1 MTDKEKNFAIL
12 SKLYEFADEIWENV
26 EDKRAGVFTASEIAR
41 SIKSC
46 KDVIVC
52 FGDLGDEQITVEVDS
67 FSCSIPKSR
76 IFEYIRIFERLAG
89 VSDKKAKTFV
99 YEEEKGDVL
108 GSCKFEFTKHFADL
122 VHFIAKDELRQ
133 TMLNVALNV
142 DLSCLVAS
150 DGKVLKAYPV
160 RIIETS
166 GDMSDFQIQ
175 GAMFSK
181 LCKRLGARET
191 YIAEC
196 TNYGDSGCIE
206 NCVFSCGG
214 LSITTGYSG
223 RYPNVKG
230 VIRDVRE
237 AGRMILCP
245 DAWKD
250 ATKFFKSSKGQT
262 VKITANVGDDF
273 AVLSNEDGS
282 ECIIKTLQ
290 NPAQNVESTH
300 DADSLRLFG
309 NVREIF
315 FGDTQRPLTLI
326 GDDASMGLAM
336 PCFDD
341 SCSQFYEICESERH
355 NPIELAKAARNE
367 KKAARAD
374 SCRPAKEK
382 ARKTPPTV
390 SDGKEQVSAA
400 RGKRFSFEAV
410 GVNVG
415 DVLSFID
422 GTEVVAVAGNK
433 VEFCGEV
440 FTLSGFCKEFMPD
453 DKRTKS
459 NSYRGCNF
467 FFLDGVCLGKI
478 FREVMEAAPEDVPT
492 IDEGEGAT
500 FEPQRAD
507 GIQETGH
514 ISHEAN
520 NFEHKECEE
529 KPHKGQTGRSDG
541 KTTLRLTVIPLIVR
555 KRNTGRFWPLFGR
568 VGAME
573 ATAARRARA
582 KVLRR
587 RAPTFVAG
595 RVRPPPYYAHN
606 EGRMNSFRFYNNF
619 KISKE

>member
-1 MTDKEKNFAIL
+1 M
-12 SKLYEFADEIWENV
+12 
-26 EDKRAGVFTASEIAR
+26 
-41 SIKSC
+41 
-46 KDVIVC
+46 
-52 FGDLGDEQITVEVDS
+52 
-67 FSCSIPKSR
+67 
-76 IFEYIRIFERLAG
+76 
-89 VSDKKAKTFV
+89 

-108 GSCKFEFTKHFADL
+108 GSCKFELTKHFADL
-122 VHFIAKDELRQ
+122 VHFIAKDELRP

-196 TNYGDSGCIE
+196 TNYGGSGCIE

-262 VKITANVGDDF
+262 VKITADVGEDF

-282 ECIIKTLQ
+282 ECVIKTLQ

-300 DADSLRLFG
+300 KADSLRLFG
-309 NVREIF
+309 NVCEIF
-315 FGDTQRPLTLI
+315 FNGQNCPLTFI
-326 GDDASMGLAM
+326 SGDASMGLVM
-336 PCFDD
+336 PCY
-341 SCSQFYEICESERH
+341 SEQYYELGESERH
-355 NPIELAKAARNE
+355 NPIELAKAARID
-367 KKAARAD
+367 KKAAKVI
-374 SCRPAKEK
+374 SSRPAKEK

-415 DVLSFID
+415 
-422 GTEVVAVAGNK
+422 E
-433 VEFCGEV
+433 
-440 FTLSGFCKEFMPD
+440 
-453 DKRTKS
+453 RTKS

-478 FREVMEAAPEDVPT
+478 FREVMEAAPEYVPT

-541 KTTLRLTVIPLIVR
+541 KITLHPTVTHL
-555 KRNTGRFWPLFGR
+555 L
-568 VGAME
+568 
-573 ATAARRARA
+573 
-582 KVLRR
+582 
-587 RAPTFVAG
+587 
-595 RVRPPPYYAHN
+595 
-606 EGRMNSFRFYNNF
+606 
-619 KISKE
+619 

>member
-12 SKLYEFADEIWENV
+12 SKLYEFADEIWANV

-89 VSDKKAKTFV
+89 VGDKKAKTFV
-99 YEEEKGDVL
+99 HTEDTGDVL
-108 GSCKFEFTKHFADL
+108 GSCKFELTKDFADL
-122 VHFIAKDELRQ
+122 AKFVSKDELRPSL
-133 TMLNVALNV
+133 MNVALNV
-142 DLSCLVAS
+142 DLSCLIAS
-150 DGKVLKAYPV
+150 DGRVLKAYPV

-166 GDMSDFQIQ
+166 GDKNDFQIQ

-196 TNYGDSGCIE
+196 TNYGGSGCIE

-262 VKITANVGDDF
+262 VKITANVGEDF

-282 ECIIKTLQ
+282 ECVIKTLQ

-300 DADSLRLFG
+300 KADSLRLFG
-309 NVREIF
+309 NVCEIF
-315 FGDTQRPLTLI
+315 FNGQNCPLTFI
-326 GDDASMGLAM
+326 SGDASMGLVM
-336 PCFDD
+336 PC
-341 SCSQFYEICESERH
+341 CSDQYYELGESERH
-355 NPIELAKAARNE
+355 NPIELAKAARID
-367 KKAARAD
+367 KKAAKVD
-374 SCRPAKEK
+374 SSRPAKEK
-382 ARKTPPTV
+382 ARKTPPTA
-390 SDGKEQVSAA
+390 SCGKDMASAA

-478 FREVMEAAPEDVPT
+478 FREVMEAAPDVPPVIEEVESVT
-492 IDEGEGAT
+492 LDI
-500 FEPQRAD
+500 QRTD
-507 GIQETGH
+507 GIPENGH
-514 ISHEAN
+514 IRHEAN

-529 KPHKGQTGRSDG
+529 KPNKGQTGRSDG
-541 KTTLRLTVIPLIVR
+541 KTALHPTVTPLIAR
-555 KRNTGRFWPLFGR
+555 KHNTGRFWPLFGR

-573 ATAARRARA
+573 ATAARRVRA

>member
-1 MTDKEKNFAIL
+1 MAGAIRRVFYAVRFRAYHKILKVHVMTDKEKNFAIL
-12 SKLYEFADEIWENV
+12 SKLYEFADEIWANV

-67 FSCSIPKSR
+67 FKCSIPKSR
-76 IFEYIRIFERLAG
+76 IFEYIRVFERLAG
-89 VSDKKAKTFV
+89 VSSNKAKTFV

-122 VHFIAKDELRQ
+122 VHFIAKDELRPSL
-133 TMLNVALNV
+133 MNVALNV

-196 TNYGDSGCIE
+196 TNYGDSGCTE

-262 VKITANVGDDF
+262 G
-273 AVLSNEDGS
+273 
-282 ECIIKTLQ
+282 
-290 NPAQNVESTH
+290 H
-300 DADSLRLFG
+300 
-309 NVREIF
+309 
-315 FGDTQRPLTLI
+315 
-326 GDDASMGLAM
+326 
-336 PCFDD
+336 
-341 SCSQFYEICESERH
+341 
-355 NPIELAKAARNE
+355 
-367 KKAARAD
+367 
-374 SCRPAKEK
+374 
-382 ARKTPPTV
+382 
-390 SDGKEQVSAA
+390 SDGKIT
-400 RGKRFSFEAV
+400 
-410 GVNVG
+410 
-415 DVLSFID
+415 LHP
-422 GTEVVAVAGNK
+422 TVVPLVA
-433 VEFCGEV
+433 
-440 FTLSGFCKEFMPD
+440 
-453 DKRTKS
+453 
-459 NSYRGCNF
+459 
-467 FFLDGVCLGKI
+467 
-478 FREVMEAAPEDVPT
+478 
-492 IDEGEGAT
+492 
-500 FEPQRAD
+500 
-507 GIQETGH
+507 
-514 ISHEAN
+514 
-520 NFEHKECEE
+520 
-529 KPHKGQTGRSDG
+529 
-541 KTTLRLTVIPLIVR
+541 R

-568 VGAME
+568 VEAME
-573 ATAARRARA
+573 ATAARRVRA

-595 RVRPPPYYAHN
+595 RGRPPPYYAHN

>member
-1 MTDKEKNFAIL
+1 MNEKDKNFAIL
-12 SKLYEFADEIWENV
+12 SKLYELADEIWENV

-89 VSDKKAKTFV
+89 VGDKKAKTFV
-99 YEEEKGDVL
+99 HTEDTGDVL
-108 GSCKFEFTKHFADL
+108 GSCKFELTKDFADL
-122 VHFIAKDELRQ
+122 AKFVSKDELRPSL
-133 TMLNVALNV
+133 MNVALNV
-142 DLSCLVAS
+142 DLSCLIAS
-150 DGKVLKAYPV
+150 DGRVLKAYPV

-181 LCKRLGARET
+181 LCKRLGARKT
-191 YIAEC
+191 YIVEC
-196 TNYGDSGCIE
+196 TNYGSSGCIE

-214 LSITTGYSG
+214 LSITTKYSE

-273 AVLSNEDGS
+273 AALSNEDGS
-282 ECIIKTLQ
+282 ECVIKTLQ

-300 DADSLRLFG
+300 KADSLRLFG
-309 NVREIF
+309 NVCEIF
-315 FGDTQRPLTLI
+315 FNGQNCPLTFI
-326 GDDASMGLAM
+326 SGDASMGLVM
-336 PCFDD
+336 PC
-341 SCSQFYEICESERH
+341 CSDQYYELGESERH
-355 NPIELAKAARNE
+355 NPIELAKAARID
-367 KKAARAD
+367 KKAAKVD
-374 SCRPAKEK
+374 SSRPAKEK
-382 ARKTPPTV
+382 ARKTPPTA
-390 SDGKEQVSAA
+390 SCGKDMASAA

-478 FREVMEAAPEDVPT
+478 FREVMEAAPDVPPVIEEVESVT
-492 IDEGEGAT
+492 LDI
-500 FEPQRAD
+500 QRTD
-507 GIQETGH
+507 GIPENGH
-514 ISHEAN
+514 IRHEAN

-529 KPHKGQTGRSDG
+529 KPNKGQTGRSDG
-541 KTTLRLTVIPLIVR
+541 KTALHPTVTPLIAR
-555 KRNTGRFWPLFGR
+555 KHNTGRFWPLFGR

>member
-1 MTDKEKNFAIL
+1 MNEKDKNFAIL
-12 SKLYEFADEIWENV
+12 CKLYELADETWANAEY
-26 EDKRAGVFTASEIAR
+26 KQAGVFTASEIAR
-41 SIKSC
+41 SIKSH
-46 KDVIVC
+46 KEVIVS
-52 FGDLGDEQITVEVDS
+52 FGDSEIEQITVEVDS
-67 FSCSIPKSR
+67 FRCTIPKIL
-76 IFEYIRIFERLAG
+76 IFEYICVFERLAG
-89 VSDKKAKTFV
+89 VGSKKAKIFV
-99 YEEEKGDVL
+99 YEEEKGNVL
-108 GSCKFEFTKHFADL
+108 GSCKFELTKDFADL
-122 VHFIAKDELRQ
+122 VKFAAKDELRPQ
-133 TMLNVALNV
+133 MTNIFLNVE
-142 DLSCLVAS
+142 LSCLIAT
-150 DGKVLKAYPV
+150 DGHVLKAYPV
-160 RIIETS
+160 HIIEAS
-166 GDMSDFQIQ
+166 GYVLDFQIK

-196 TNYGDSGCIE
+196 TNYGDSGGIQ

-230 VIRDVRE
+230 VMWDVRE

-245 DAWKD
+245 GAWKD
-250 ATKFFKSSKGQT
+250 VIKFLKSTKGQT
-262 VKITANVGDDF
+262 VKIAANVGEDF

-282 ECIIKTLQ
+282 EYVIKTLK

-315 FGDTQRPLTLI
+315 FDGPNHPLTFI
-326 GDDASMGLAM
+326 GGEASMGLVM
-336 PCFDD
+336 PC
-341 SCSQFYEICESERH
+341 CSGQYYELCESEQY
-355 NPIELAKAARNE
+355 NPIELAKSARND
-367 KKAARAD
+367 KKAVRVS
-374 SCRPAKEK
+374 SCRSAKEN
-382 ARKTPPTV
+382 ARKTPPTA
-390 SDGKEQVSAA
+390 SCGNNTEGAA
-400 RGKRFSFEAV
+400 SRKRFSFEAV

-459 NSYRGCNF
+459 NSYRGCNY
-467 FFLDGVCLGKI
+467 FFLDGVCLGKL
-478 FREVMEAAPEDVPT
+478 FRDVMEAAPAVSPVIEAVESVT
-492 IDEGEGAT
+492 LEIQGTG
-500 FEPQRAD
+500 
-507 GIQETGH
+507 GIPEKGH
-514 ISHEAN
+514 IRHEAN
-520 NFEHKECEE
+520 NFECKESEE
-529 KPHKGQTGRSDG
+529 KPNKGQTGRSDG
-541 KTTLRLTVIPLIVR
+541 KTTLHPIVVPIIAR

-568 VGAME
+568 VGEME
-573 ATAARRARA
+573 ATAARRVRA

-606 EGRMNSFRFYNNF
+606 EGWMNSFRFYNNF
-619 KISKE
+619 KITKQ

>member
-1 MTDKEKNFAIL
+1 MNEKDKNFAIL
-12 SKLYEFADEIWENV
+12 SKLYELADEIWENV

-76 IFEYIRIFERLAG
+76 IFEYIRVFERLAG
-89 VSDKKAKTFV
+89 VSSNKAKTFV
-99 YEEEKGDVL
+99 CEEEKGDVL
-108 GSCKFEFTKHFADL
+108 GSCKFELTKDFADL
-122 VHFIAKDELRQ
+122 AKFVSKDELRPSL
-133 TMLNVALNV
+133 MNVAINV
-142 DLSCLVAS
+142 DLSCLIAS
-150 DGKVLKAYPV
+150 DGRVLKAYPV

-181 LCKRLGARET
+181 LCKRLGARKT

-196 TNYGDSGCIE
+196 TNYGDSGYIE

-214 LSITTGYSG
+214 LSITMGYSG
-223 RYPNVKG
+223 RYPNVKDA
-230 VIRDVRE
+230 IRDVGE

-245 DAWKD
+245 GAWKD
-250 ATKFFKSSKGQT
+250 ATKFFKSSEGQT

-282 ECIIKTLQ
+282 ECVIKTLQ

-300 DADSLRLFG
+300 KADSLRLFG
-309 NVREIF
+309 NVCEIF
-315 FGDTQRPLTLI
+315 FGDANCPLVLI

-336 PCFDD
+336 PCSF
-341 SCSQFYEICESERH
+341 SQFYKIYGSKLYD
-355 NPIELAKAARNE
+355 PIELAKAARND
-367 KKAARAD
+367 KKAVRVS

>member
-1 MTDKEKNFAIL
+1 MNEKDKNFAIL
-12 SKLYEFADEIWENV
+12 CKLYELADEIWANAEY
-26 EDKRAGVFTASEIAR
+26 KQAGVFTASEIAR
-41 SIKSC
+41 SIKSH
-46 KDVIVC
+46 KEVIVS
-52 FGDLGDEQITVEVDS
+52 FGDSEIEQITVEVDS
-67 FSCSIPKSR
+67 FICTIPKSL
-76 IFEYIRIFERLAG
+76 IFEYICVFERLAG
-89 VSDKKAKTFV
+89 VGSKKAKVFV
-99 YEEEKGDVL
+99 YEEEKGNVL
-108 GSCKFEFTKHFADL
+108 GSCKFELTKDFADL
-122 VHFIAKDELRQ
+122 VKFIAKDELRQ
-133 TMLNVALNV
+133 AMLNVALNV

-160 RIIETS
+160 RIIEAS
-166 GDMSDFQIQ
+166 GDVLDFQIK

-196 TNYGDSGCIE
+196 TNYGESGCIQ
-206 NCVFSCGG
+206 NCVFSCDG

-230 VIRDVRE
+230 VMWDVRE

-245 DAWKD
+245 GAWKD
-250 ATKFFKSSKGQT
+250 ASKFLKSSKGQT
-262 VKITANVGDDF
+262 VKITANVGEDF
-273 AVLSNEDGS
+273 AVLSNEVGG
-282 ECIIKTLQ
+282 ECVIKTLQ
-290 NPAQNVESTH
+290 NPVQNVESIH

-315 FGDTQRPLTLI
+315 FAGPKIHLTI
-326 GDDASMGLAM
+326 ISNDVSFGLVM
-336 PCFDD
+336 P
-341 SCSQFYEICESERH
+341 SIVSQPYELGESERH
-355 NPIELAKAARNE
+355 NPIELAKAA
-367 KKAARAD
+367 KVI
-374 SCRPAKEK
+374 SCRPAKEN
-382 ARKTPPTV
+382 ARKTPPTA
-390 SDGKEQVSAA
+390 SCGKDMASAA
-400 RGKRFSFEAV
+400 RGKRFNFEAV

-467 FFLDGVCLGKI
+467 FFLDGVCLGKL
-478 FREVMEAAPEDVPT
+478 FRDVMEAAPAVSPVVEAVESVT
-492 IDEGEGAT
+492 LEIQGT
-500 FEPQRAD
+500 D
-507 GIQETGH
+507 GIPEKGH

-520 NFEHKECEE
+520 NFECKESEE
-529 KPHKGQTGRSDG
+529 KPNKGQTGRSDG
-541 KTTLRLTVIPLIVR
+541 KTTLRPTVVPIIAR

-568 VGAME
+568 VGEME
-573 ATAARRARA
+573 ATAARRVRA

-606 EGRMNSFRFYNNF
+606 EGWMNSFRFYNNF
-619 KISKE
+619 KITKQ

>member
-67 FSCSIPKSR
+67 FKCSIPKSR

-89 VSDKKAKTFV
+89 VGDKKAKTFV
-99 YEEEKGDVL
+99 HTEDTGDVL
-108 GSCKFEFTKHFADL
+108 GSCKFELTKDFADL

-142 DLSCLVAS
+142 DLSCLIAS
-150 DGKVLKAYPV
+150 DGRVLKAYPV

-181 LCKRLGARET
+181 LCKRLGARKT

-196 TNYGDSGCIE
+196 TNYGGSGCIE

-262 VKITANVGDDF
+262 VKITANVGEDF

-282 ECIIKTLQ
+282 ECVIKTLQ
-290 NPAQNVESTH
+290 NPVQNVESTH
-300 DADSLRLFG
+300 KADSLRLFG

-315 FGDTQRPLTLI
+315 FDGPKCQLTII
-326 GDDASMGLAM
+326 GCDASCGLIM
-336 PCFDD
+336 PSMD
-341 SCSQFYEICESERH
+341 SKPYELGESVRH
-355 NPIELAKAARNE
+355 NPIELAKAARND
-367 KKAARAD
+367 KKAVRVS
-374 SCRPAKEK
+374 SCRPAKEH
-382 ARKTPPTV
+382 ARKTPPAA
-390 SDGKEQVSAA
+390 SCGKDMEGTAS
-400 RGKRFSFEAV
+400 RKRFSFEAA

-415 DVLSFID
+415 DKLSFID

-467 FFLDGVCLGKI
+467 FFLDGVCLGKL
-478 FREVMEAAPEDVPT
+478 FRDVMEAAPDVPPVIEAVESVT
-492 IDEGEGAT
+492 LEIQGT
-500 FEPQRAD
+500 D
-507 GIQETGH
+507 GIPEKGP

-529 KPHKGQTGRSDG
+529 KPNKGQMGRSDG
-541 KTTLRLTVIPLIVR
+541 KITLHPTVVPLIAR

-573 ATAARRARA
+573 ATAARRVRA

-595 RVRPPPYYAHN
+595 GVRPPPYYAHN
-606 EGRMNSFRFYNNF
+606 EGQMNSFRFYNNF
-619 KISKE
+619 KITKQ

>member
-1 MTDKEKNFAIL
+1 M
-12 SKLYEFADEIWENV
+12 
-26 EDKRAGVFTASEIAR
+26 
-41 SIKSC
+41 
-46 KDVIVC
+46 
-52 FGDLGDEQITVEVDS
+52 
-67 FSCSIPKSR
+67 
-76 IFEYIRIFERLAG
+76 
-89 VSDKKAKTFV
+89 
-99 YEEEKGDVL
+99 
-108 GSCKFEFTKHFADL
+108 
-122 VHFIAKDELRQ
+122 
-133 TMLNVALNV
+133 
-142 DLSCLVAS
+142 
-150 DGKVLKAYPV
+150 
-160 RIIETS
+160 
-166 GDMSDFQIQ
+166 
-175 GAMFSK
+175 
-181 LCKRLGARET
+181 GARKT

-196 TNYGDSGCIE
+196 TNYGGSGCIE

-230 VIRDVRE
+230 VTRDVRE

-250 ATKFFKSSKGQT
+250 ASKFFKSSKGQT
-262 VKITANVGDDF
+262 VKITANAGEDF
-273 AVLSNEDGS
+273 AVLSNEVGV
-282 ECIIKTLQ
+282 ECVIKTLQ
-290 NPAQNVESTH
+290 NPVQNVESTH
-300 DADSLRLFG
+300 KADSLRLFG
-309 NVREIF
+309 NVCEIF
-315 FGDTQRPLTLI
+315 FNGQNCPLTFI
-326 GDDASMGLAM
+326 SDDASMGLAM

-355 NPIELAKAARNE
+355 NPIELAKAARID
-367 KKAARAD
+367 KKAVRVS
-374 SCRPAKEK
+374 SCRSAKEN
-382 ARKTPPTV
+382 ARKTPPTA
-390 SDGKEQVSAA
+390 SCGKDMASAA
-400 RGKRFSFEAV
+400 RGKRFNFEAV

-422 GTEVVAVAGNK
+422 GTEVVAVDGNK
-433 VEFCGEV
+433 VEFCGEI
-440 FTLSGFCKEFMPD
+440 FTLSGFCKEFMPND
-453 DKRTKS
+453 RRTKS
-459 NSYRGCNF
+459 NSYRGCN

-478 FREVMEAAPEDVPT
+478 FREVMEAAPDVPPVVEAIESVT
-492 IDEGEGAT
+492 LEIQGT
-500 FEPQRAD
+500 D
-507 GIQETGH
+507 GIPEKGH

-541 KTTLRLTVIPLIVR
+541 KITLHPTVVPLIVR

-573 ATAARRARA
+573 ATAARRVRA

>member
-1 MTDKEKNFAIL
+1 MNEKDKNFAIL
-12 SKLYEFADEIWENV
+12 SKLYELADEIWENV

-67 FSCSIPKSR
+67 FKCSIPKSR
-76 IFEYIRIFERLAG
+76 IFEYIRVFERLAG
-89 VSDKKAKTFV
+89 VSSNKAKTFE

-108 GSCKFEFTKHFADL
+108 SSCKFEFTKDFADL

-181 LCKRLGARET
+181 LCKRLGARKT

-196 TNYGDSGCIE
+196 TNYGGSGCIE

-230 VIRDVRE
+230 VTRDVRE

-250 ATKFFKSSKGQT
+250 ASKFFKSSKGQT
-262 VKITANVGDDF
+262 VKITANAGEDF
-273 AVLSNEDGS
+273 AVLSNEVGA
-282 ECIIKTLQ
+282 ECVIKTLQ
-290 NPAQNVESTH
+290 NPVQNVESTH
-300 DADSLRLFG
+300 NADSLRLFG

-315 FGDTQRPLTLI
+315 FDGPKCQLTII
-326 GDDASMGLAM
+326 GCDASCGLIM
-336 PCFDD
+336 PSMD
-341 SCSQFYEICESERH
+341 SKPYELGESVRH
-355 NPIELAKAARNE
+355 NPIELAKAARND
-367 KKAARAD
+367 KKAAKVI
-374 SCRPAKEK
+374 SSRPAKEK
-382 ARKTPPTV
+382 ARKTPPTA
-390 SDGKEQVSAA
+390 SGGNDTEGTA
-400 RGKRFSFEAV
+400 RGKRFNFEAV

-478 FREVMEAAPEDVPT
+478 FREVMEAVESVT
-492 IDEGEGAT
+492 LEIQGT
-500 FEPQRAD
+500 D
-507 GIQETGH
+507 GIPEKGH

-520 NFEHKECEE
+520 NFECKESEE
-529 KPHKGQTGRSDG
+529 KPNEGQISRSDG
-541 KTTLRLTVIPLIVR
+541 KKSIYPIVVPFVAR

-573 ATAARRARA
+573 ATAARRVRA

-595 RVRPPPYYAHN
+595 GVRPPPYYAHN

>member
-1 MTDKEKNFAIL
+1 MNENDKNFAIL
-12 SKLYEFADEIWENV
+12 SKLYELADEIWENV

-89 VSDKKAKTFV
+89 VGDKKAKTFV
-99 YEEEKGDVL
+99 HTEDTGDVL
-108 GSCKFEFTKHFADL
+108 GSCKFELTKDFADL
-122 VHFIAKDELRQ
+122 AKFVSKDELRPSL
-133 TMLNVALNV
+133 MNVALNV
-142 DLSCLVAS
+142 DLSCLIAS
-150 DGKVLKAYPV
+150 DGRVLKAYPV

-196 TNYGDSGCIE
+196 TNYGDSGYIE

-214 LSITTGYSG
+214 LSITMGYSG
-223 RYPNVKG
+223 RYPNVKDA
-230 VIRDVRE
+230 IRDVGE

-282 ECIIKTLQ
+282 ECVIKTLQ

-300 DADSLRLFG
+300 KADSLRLFG
-309 NVREIF
+309 NVCEIF
-315 FGDTQRPLTLI
+315 FNGQNCPLTFI
-326 GDDASMGLAM
+326 SGDASMGLVM
-336 PCFDD
+336 PC
-341 SCSQFYEICESERH
+341 CSEQYYELGESERH
-355 NPIELAKAARNE
+355 NPIELAKAAHID
-367 KKAARAD
+367 KKAAKVI
-374 SCRPAKEK
+374 SCRPAKEN
-382 ARKTPPTV
+382 ARKTPPTA
-390 SDGKEQVSAA
+390 SCGKDMASAA
-400 RGKRFSFEAV
+400 RGKRFNFEAV

-478 FREVMEAAPEDVPT
+478 FREVMEAAPDVPPVIEEVESVT
-492 IDEGEGAT
+492 MDI
-500 FEPQRAD
+500 QRTD
-507 GIQETGH
+507 GIPENGH
-514 ISHEAN
+514 IRHEAN

-529 KPHKGQTGRSDG
+529 KPNKGQTGRSDG
-541 KTTLRLTVIPLIVR
+541 KITLHPTVVPFVAR

-573 ATAARRARA
+573 AVTARRVRA

>member
-1 MTDKEKNFAIL
+1 MNEKDKNFAIL
-12 SKLYEFADEIWENV
+12 CKLYELADEIWANAEY
-26 EDKRAGVFTASEIAR
+26 KQAGVFTAADIAR
-41 SIKSC
+41 SFKM
-46 KDVIVC
+46 KNEEIVS
-52 FGDLGDEQITVEVDS
+52 FVDSEIEQITVEVDS
-67 FSCSIPKSR
+67 FICTIPKSL
-76 IFEYIRIFERLAG
+76 IFEYICVFERLAG
-89 VSDKKAKTFV
+89 AGGKKAKTFV
-99 YEEEKGDVL
+99 HTEDTGDVL
-108 GSCKFEFTKHFADL
+108 GSCKFEFTKNFADL

-142 DLSCLVAS
+142 DLSCLIAT
-150 DGKVLKAYPV
+150 DGHVLKAYPV
-160 RIIETS
+160 HIIETS

-196 TNYGDSGCIE
+196 TNYGDSGCIQ

-230 VIRDVRE
+230 VMWDVRE

-245 DAWKD
+245 GAWKD
-250 ATKFFKSSKGQT
+250 ASKFLKSSKGQT
-262 VKITANVGDDF
+262 VKITANVGEDF
-273 AVLSNEDGS
+273 AVLSNEVGG
-282 ECIIKTLQ
+282 ECVIKTLK
-290 NPAQNVESTH
+290 NPAQNVESKH
-300 DADSLRLFG
+300 NADWFRLFG
-309 NVREIF
+309 NVCEIF
-315 FGDTQRPLTLI
+315 FDGPNHPLTFI
-326 GDDASMGLAM
+326 GGDASMGLVM
-336 PCFDD
+336 PC
-341 SCSQFYEICESERH
+341 SSGQYYELGESERH
-355 NPIELAKAARNE
+355 NPIELAKSARND
-367 KKAARAD
+367 KKAVRVS
-374 SCRPAKEK
+374 SCRSAKEN
-382 ARKTPPTV
+382 ARKTPPTA
-390 SDGKEQVSAA
+390 SCGNNTEGAA
-400 RGKRFSFEAV
+400 SRKRFSFEAV

-453 DKRTKS
+453 EKRTKS

-467 FFLDGVCLGKI
+467 FFLDGVCLGKL
-478 FREVMEAAPEDVPT
+478 FRDVMEAVPAVSPVIEEAEAVT
-492 IDEGEGAT
+492 IEIQGT
-500 FEPQRAD
+500 D
-507 GIQETGH
+507 GIPEKGH

-520 NFEHKECEE
+520 NFECKESEE
-529 KPHKGQTGRSDG
+529 KPNKGQTGRSDG
-541 KTTLRLTVIPLIVR
+541 KTALHPTVVPIIAR
-555 KRNTGRFWPLFGR
+555 KRNTGRFWPLFGY
-568 VGAME
+568 VGAIE
-573 ATAARRARA
+573 ATAARRVRA

>member
-1 MTDKEKNFAIL
+1 MNEKDKNFAIL
-12 SKLYEFADEIWENV
+12 SKLYELADEIWENV

-52 FGDLGDEQITVEVDS
+52 FGDLGYEQITVEVDS
-67 FSCSIPKSR
+67 FKCSIPKSR
-76 IFEYIRIFERLAG
+76 IFEYISVFERLAG
-89 VSDKKAKTFV
+89 VGSKSAKVFV
-99 YEEEKGDVL
+99 HEEEKGDVL
-108 GSCKFEFTKHFADL
+108 GSCKFEFTKDFADL
-122 VHFIAKDELRQ
+122 VHFIAKDELRPS
-133 TMLNVALNV
+133 LINVALNV

-160 RIIETS
+160 HIIETS

-181 LCKRLGARET
+181 LCKRLGARKT

-196 TNYGDSGCIE
+196 TNYGGSGCIE

-214 LSITTGYSG
+214 LSITTKYSE

-245 DAWKD
+245 GAWKD

-262 VKITANVGDDF
+262 VKITANAGEDF
-273 AVLSNEDGS
+273 AVLSNEVGV
-282 ECIIKTLQ
+282 ECVIKTLQ
-290 NPAQNVESTH
+290 NPAKNVESTH
-300 DADSLRLFG
+300 NADSLRLFG

-315 FGDTQRPLTLI
+315 FNGPTCHLTII
-326 GDDASMGLAM
+326 GDDASCGLIM
-336 PCFDD
+336 P
-341 SCSQFYEICESERH
+341 SAEAQPYELGESERH
-355 NPIELAKAARNE
+355 NPIELAKAARID
-367 KKAARAD
+367 KKAAKVISSR
-374 SCRPAKEK
+374 SAKEN
-382 ARKTPPTV
+382 ARKTPPTA
-390 SDGKEQVSAA
+390 SDGKEQASAA
-400 RGKRFSFEAV
+400 RGKRFNFEAV

-478 FREVMEAAPEDVPT
+478 FREVMEAAPEYVPT
-492 IDEGEGAT
+492 IDEGEDAT

-520 NFEHKECEE
+520 NFEHTECEE

-541 KTTLRLTVIPLIVR
+541 KTALHPTVTRLLRENAIQAV
-555 KRNTGRFWPLFGR
+555 FGR
-568 VGAME
+568 YLD
-573 ATAARRARA
+573 
-582 KVLRR
+582 VL
-587 RAPTFVAG
+587 G
-595 RVRPPPYYAHN
+595 RWRPPRPVVCVQRYCAVVLPHLWLA
-606 EGRMNSFRFYNNF
+606 GLGHHHITRITRGG
-619 KISKE
+619 

>member
-52 FGDLGDEQITVEVDS
+52 FGYSENEQITVEVDS
-67 FSCSIPKSR
+67 FKCSIPKSR
-76 IFEYIRIFERLAG
+76 IFEYIRVFERLAG
-89 VSDKKAKTFV
+89 VSSNKAKTFV

-108 GSCKFEFTKHFADL
+108 GSCKFEFTKDFADL
-122 VHFIAKDELRQ
+122 VHFIAKEELRQ
-133 TMLNVALNV
+133 TMLNVAINI
-142 DLSCLVAS
+142 DLSCLVA
-150 DGKVLKAYPV
+150 
-160 RIIETS
+160 S

-181 LCKRLGARET
+181 LCKRLGARKA

-196 TNYGDSGCIE
+196 TNYGGSGCIE
-206 NCVFSCGG
+206 NCVLSCDG
-214 LSITTGYSG
+214 LSITTEYIG

-250 ATKFFKSSKGQT
+250 ASKFFKSSKGQNI
-262 VKITANVGDDF
+262 KLTANVGDDF

-282 ECIIKTLQ
+282 DCVIKTLQ
-290 NPAQNVESTH
+290 NPAKNVESTH
-300 DADSLRLFG
+300 NADSLRLFG

-315 FGDTQRPLTLI
+315 FNGQNCPLTFI
-326 GDDASMGLAM
+326 SGDASMGLVM
-336 PCFDD
+336 PC
-341 SCSQFYEICESERH
+341 CSWQYYELGESERH
-355 NPIELAKAARNE
+355 NPIELAKAARID
-367 KKAARAD
+367 KKAAKVD
-374 SCRPAKEK
+374 SSRPAKEK
-382 ARKTPPTV
+382 ARKTPPTA
-390 SDGKEQVSAA
+390 SDGKEQASAA
-400 RGKRFSFEAV
+400 RRKRFSFEAV

-478 FREVMEAAPEDVPT
+478 FREVMEAAPEYVPT
-492 IDEGEGAT
+492 IDEGEDAT
-500 FEPQRAD
+500 FEPQRAG
-507 GIQETGH
+507 GIPENGH
-514 ISHEAN
+514 IRHEAN

-529 KPHKGQTGRSDG
+529 KPNKGQTGHSDG
-541 KTTLRLTVIPLIVR
+541 KTTLRPTVIPLIAR

-568 VGAME
+568 MGEME
-573 ATAARRARA
+573 ATAARRVRA

>member
-1 MTDKEKNFAIL
+1 MNEKDKNFAIL
-12 SKLYEFADEIWENV
+12 SKLYELADEIWENV

-52 FGDLGDEQITVEVDS
+52 FGYSENEQITVEVDS

-76 IFEYIRIFERLAG
+76 IFEYIRVFERLAG
-89 VSDKKAKTFV
+89 VSSNKAKTFV
-99 YEEEKGDVL
+99 CEEEKGDVL
-108 GSCKFEFTKHFADL
+108 GSCKFEFTKDFADL

-166 GDMSDFQIQ
+166 GDKNDFQIQ

-181 LCKRLGARET
+181 LCKRLGARKT

-196 TNYGDSGCIE
+196 TNYGGSGCIE
-206 NCVFSCGG
+206 DCVFSCDG

-223 RYPNVKG
+223 RYPNIKG

-250 ATKFFKSSKGQT
+250 ATKFFKSSKGQNI
-262 VKITANVGDDF
+262 KLTANVGEDF

-282 ECIIKTLQ
+282 ECVIKTLQ
-290 NPAQNVESTH
+290 NPTQNVESTH
-300 DADSLRLFG
+300 KADSLRLFG
-309 NVREIF
+309 NVCEIF
-315 FGDTQRPLTLI
+315 FNGQNCPLTFI
-326 GDDASMGLAM
+326 SGDASMGLVM
-336 PCFDD
+336 PC
-341 SCSQFYEICESERH
+341 CSEQYYELGESERH
-355 NPIELAKAARNE
+355 NPIELAKAARID
-367 KKAARAD
+367 KKAAKVI
-374 SCRPAKEK
+374 SSRPAKEK
-382 ARKTPPTV
+382 ARKTPPTA

-478 FREVMEAAPEDVPT
+478 FREVMEAAPDVPPVIEEVEFVT
-492 IDEGEGAT
+492 LDI
-500 FEPQRAD
+500 QRTD
-507 GIQETGH
+507 GIPENGH
-514 ISHEAN
+514 IRHEAN

-529 KPHKGQTGRSDG
+529 KPNKGQTGHPDG
-541 KTTLRLTVIPLIVR
+541 KTTLRPTVIPLIAR

-568 VGAME
+568 MGEME
-573 ATAARRARA
+573 ATAARRVRA

-587 RAPTFVAG
+587 RTPTFVAG

>member
-76 IFEYIRIFERLAG
+76 IFEYIRVFERLAG
-89 VSDKKAKTFV
+89 VSSNKAKTFV
-99 YEEEKGDVL
+99 CEEEKGNVL
-108 GSCKFEFTKHFADL
+108 GSCKFELTKDFADL
-122 VHFIAKDELRQ
+122 AKFVSKDELRPS
-133 TMLNVALNV
+133 LINVALNV
-142 DLSCLVAS
+142 DLSCLIAS
-150 DGKVLKAYPV
+150 DGRVLKAYPV

-166 GDMSDFQIQ
+166 GDMSGFQIQ

-181 LCKRLGARET
+181 LCKRLGARKT

-196 TNYGDSGCIE
+196 TNYGGSGCIE
-206 NCVFSCGG
+206 NSVFSCGG
-214 LSITTGYSG
+214 LSITTKYSE

-250 ATKFFKSSKGQT
+250 ATKFFKSSEGQT

-282 ECIIKTLQ
+282 ECVIKTLQ

-300 DADSLRLFG
+300 KADSLRLFG
-309 NVREIF
+309 NVCEIF
-315 FGDTQRPLTLI
+315 FNGPTCHLTII
-326 GDDASMGLAM
+326 GDDASCGLIM
-336 PCFDD
+336 P
-341 SCSQFYEICESERH
+341 SAEAQPYELGESERH
-355 NPIELAKAARNE
+355 NPIELAKAARID
-367 KKAARAD
+367 KKAAKVI
-374 SCRPAKEK
+374 SSRPEKEK
-382 ARKTPPTV
+382 ARKTPPTA
-390 SDGKEQVSAA
+390 SDGKEQASAA

-492 IDEGEGAT
+492 IDEGEDAT

-514 ISHEAN
+514 IRHEAN

-529 KPHKGQTGRSDG
+529 KPHKGQTGHSDD
-541 KTTLRLTVIPLIVR
+541 KITLRPTVVPLIAR

-568 VGAME
+568 VGAMD
-573 ATAARRARA
+573 ATAARRVRA

-595 RVRPPPYYAHN
+595 RGRPPPYYAHN

>member
-1 MTDKEKNFAIL
+1 MNEKDKNFAIL
-12 SKLYEFADEIWENV
+12 SKLYELADEIWENV

-89 VSDKKAKTFV
+89 VGDKKAKTFV
-99 YEEEKGDVL
+99 HTEDTGDVL
-108 GSCKFEFTKHFADL
+108 GSSKFELTKDFADL
-122 VHFIAKDELRQ
+122 AKFVSKDELRPSL
-133 TMLNVALNV
+133 MNVALNV

-166 GDMSDFQIQ
+166 GDKNDFQIQ

-196 TNYGDSGCIE
+196 TNYGGSGCIE

-214 LSITTGYSG
+214 LSITMGYSG

-262 VKITANVGDDF
+262 VKITANVGEDF

-282 ECIIKTLQ
+282 ECVIKTLQ

-300 DADSLRLFG
+300 KADSLRLFG
-309 NVREIF
+309 NVCEIF
-315 FGDTQRPLTLI
+315 FNGQNCPLTFI
-326 GDDASMGLAM
+326 SGDASMGLVM
-336 PCFDD
+336 PC
-341 SCSQFYEICESERH
+341 CSDQYYELGESERH
-355 NPIELAKAARNE
+355 NPIELAKAARID
-367 KKAARAD
+367 KKAAKVD
-374 SCRPAKEK
+374 SSRPAKEK
-382 ARKTPPTV
+382 ARKTPPTA
-390 SDGKEQVSAA
+390 SCGKDMASAA

-478 FREVMEAAPEDVPT
+478 FREVMEAAPDVPPVIEEVESVT
-492 IDEGEGAT
+492 LDI
-500 FEPQRAD
+500 QRTD
-507 GIQETGH
+507 GIPENGH
-514 ISHEAN
+514 IRHEAN

-529 KPHKGQTGRSDG
+529 KPNKGQTGRSDG
-541 KTTLRLTVIPLIVR
+541 KTALHPTVTPLIAR
-555 KRNTGRFWPLFGR
+555 KHNTGRFWPLFGR

-573 ATAARRARA
+573 ATAARRVRA